1 MSNAALKEYS
11 TKQATEKAER
21 ALSSAAGA
29 ATYAEGVELLL
40 EMSDE
45 QLGRRLKSRISKF
58 RRLLSSSTL
67 LSEDDSARGGG
78 TVIAPLD
85 KQLGTPLLGEDTV
98 SIQAL
103 SEQAQRNRRA
113 LVRKKALISSAQ
125 LWQALSLTRQAVS
138 AATRSGRLFTV
149 DVEGD
154 VYYPAFFADGSVDRA
169 TLEKVSRQLGRL
181 PGWTK
186 WDFFTSARGSLSGM
200 SALDAL
206 RKGKVDDVMRSAKA
220 FAEEA
225 SR

>member
-1 MSNAALKEYS
+1 MSHVALKERS
-11 TKQATEKAER
+11 ARQATEKAER

-29 ATYAEGVELLL
+29 VTYAEGVELLL
-40 EMSDE
+40 DMSDE

-58 RRLLSSSTL
+58 RRILSSASL
-67 LSEDDSARGGG
+67 LSEDASPRGGG
-78 TVIAPLD
+78 TVIAELDKPLD
-85 KQLGTPLLGEDTV
+85 MPSPGEDTA

-113 LVRKKALISSAQ
+113 LIKKKALISSMQ

-138 AATRSGRLFTV
+138 AATRSGRLFVVEV
-149 DVEGD
+149 DGD
-154 VYYPAFFADGSVDRA
+154 VYYPAFFADGSVDRS
-169 TLEKVSRQLGRL
+169 TLEKVSKQLGRL

-186 WDFFTSARGSLSGM
+186 WDFFTSARGSLGGI

-206 RKGKVDDVMRSAKA
+206 RKGKVDEVMRTAKA
-220 FAEEA
+220 FAQEA